1 MDVSQQFENVYYHTS
16 HCVQNDDKTT
26 DILVSDGGLEC
37 LHLDSSNES
46 YMKIEREVRSSMRA
60 TERSSQIGN
69 RKMERIERELQ
80 HLRRQCAQLEEA
92 VESCAEEKRRFE
104 EQSAQMR
111 GQLETRTN
119 KISTIRASSAAEK
132 RRLEEQF
139 RSQLAS
145 VRVSISLSFGVSHGL
160 RRGLSLSRGN

>member
-1 MDVSQQFENVYYHTS
+1 MSN
-16 HCVQNDDKTT
+16 
-26 DILVSDGGLEC
+26 
-37 LHLDSSNES
+37 LDSSNES

-111 GQLETRTN
+111 
-119 KISTIRASSAAEK
+119 
-132 RRLEEQF
+132 
-139 RSQLAS
+139 
-145 VRVSISLSFGVSHGL
+145 L
-160 RRGLSLSRGN
+160 RRVGEGAEISFYVTFFLGDNLRPVQTKSPQYGF